1 MRTSKGDFTLVY
13 KGCNTFDIYFALINL
28 SAIK

>member
-13 KGCNTFDIYFALINL
+13 KGRNTFVINFALINL